1 MTQLSCAPWRAA
13 GKCDPIPPQGD
24 DVLTSLSVVTRRYLR
39 DFAFRLTVF
48 AAVAAVYFHAPE
60 LLDFTADGPG
70 GWFRTLLWLAVISS
84 MLVQLD
90 PNSDLTTGCLKQHS
104 NRFDPV
110 PGYDPEQLQQ
120 AVKKQNIGAIRVGVV
135 WLAVNLVFGLLY
147 HRGVIAIPTLVL
159 LCAFF
164 FLCDLICVLF
174 FCPFQTF
181 LMGNRCCVNCRIFA
195 WGAWMMAAPLMLVRH
210 WYAQTLFWAGAV
222 VFAVWEVRFF
232 RYPERFWFGSNRRL
246 QCAHCK
252 EQLCRYK
259 VPRSPM
265 FK

>member
-1 MTQLSCAPWRAA
+1 MTTLSP
-13 GKCDPIPPQGD
+13 
-24 DVLTSLSVVTRRYLR
+24 VTRRYLR

-48 AAVAAVYFHAPE
+48 LAVGTTYLLSPE
-60 LLDFTADGPG
+60 RLDFTADSPG
-70 GWFRTLLWLAVISS
+70 GWFRILLWLAVLSS
-84 MLVQLD
+84 MLTQLD
-90 PNSDLTTGCLKQHS
+90 PNSDLTTGCLKQHP

-110 PGYDPEQLQQ
+110 DNYDREQLKQT
-120 AVKKQNIGAIRVGVV
+120 VKKQNMGAIRVAAV
-135 WLAVNLVFGLLY
+135 WLAANGAVGILYCKGLIS
-147 HRGVIAIPTLVL
+147 VPTLVL

-195 WGAWMMAAPLMLVRH
+195 WGAWMMGAPMMWVRH
-210 WYAQTLFWAGAV
+210 WYAQTLFWAGILV
-222 VFAVWEVRFF
+222 LAVWEVRFF

-246 QCAHCK
+246 QCAHCT